1 MTLDFDLTN
10 HIDLPS
16 LLLDLRVS
24 LNSDG
29 GNRPVGVCRY
39 TTIAARARNQ
49 DIDQTENSH
58 ISICTHPESKT
69 KQLRLLIPL
78 LGYEVGYTSAIQN
91 STAYNQEELP

>member
-1 MTLDFDLTN
+1 MTLDFDSTN
-10 HIDLPS
+10 HIDLRS
-16 LLLDLRVS
+16 LQLDLRVS

-78 LGYEVGYTSAIQN
+78 LGYEVGYASANQN
-91 STAYNQEELP
+91 FYRV

>member
-1 MTLDFDLTN
+1 MTLDFDSTN
-10 HIDLPS
+10 HIDLRS
-16 LLLDLRVS
+16 LQLDLRVS

-78 LGYEVGYTSAIQN
+78 RNNCRIRITG
-91 STAYNQEELP
+91 LPLDALLVRKM